1 MEKKFNIG
9 QKVIIIFHL
18 FDEIQLNTCVIK
30 SYSYSSEKG
39 WYYSIQQG
47 GSYRSGIKEDEL
59 FLSKEDFLNQWNKGL
74 KHKYIEKAK
83 NDCISTL
90 KHHKDNLE
98 YARKAILTNE
108 KRLGNINNENFKFI

>member
-18 FDEIQLNTCVIK
+18 FDEIKFETYKISSFGYKINT
-30 SYSYSSEKG
+30 G
-39 WYYSIQQG
+39 WYYSIDNN
-47 GSYRSGIKEDEL
+47 SHFKTVNEDEL

-98 YARKAILTNE
+98 YAHKAILTNE